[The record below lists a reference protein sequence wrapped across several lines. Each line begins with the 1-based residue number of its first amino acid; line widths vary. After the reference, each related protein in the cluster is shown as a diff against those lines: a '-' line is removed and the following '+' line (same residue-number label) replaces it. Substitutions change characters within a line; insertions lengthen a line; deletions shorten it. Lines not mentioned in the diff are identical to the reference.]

1 MRDQEIIGLWEAYS
15 SIYASQE
22 EVETLN
28 EAITSAKGKA
38 KAAEMIA
45 ARSTPSGRAKSG
57 KGANVAQI
65 RKIGLSNREGL
76 GGTPMTPTMAKN
88 PVKKQN
94 YDGSGNRAAR
104 RAGKEVKDP
113 PEGIRDSY
121 EYDLYDIILS
131 HLLDEGYAETP
142 EAAEKIMVNMS
153 EEWREDIMEGMS
165 MKDFKAN
172 RKKLQ
177 RKEASAD
184 ARKRGHEGKTWA
196 DSGKTYSP
204 DQAKRNRA
212 NMTDA
217 TRQALYRVANNPDDD
232 GGDDHYP
239 ASKTKNPKKLRKQ
252 KAMGEIGESYD
263 LYDIILSHLLDE
275 GYADT
280 QQAAEAIMVNM
291 GEEWRESIIEADSI
305 EAMRARAAKRRKQR
319 YGASD
324 TSRGGRDDFRPYTE
338 DDYKRPGPGSQAKE
352 S

>member
-1 MRDQEIIGLWEAYS
+1 MRDQETIGLWEAYS

-28 EAITSAKGKA
+28 EAITSEKGKA

-94 YDGSGNRAAR
+94 YDGTGNRAAR
-104 RAGKEVKDP
+104 RAAGLNKEEV
-113 PEGIRDSY
+113 ET
-121 EYDLYDIILS
+121 DLFDYILE
-131 HLLDEGYAETP
+131 HLVAEGYADTN
-142 EAAEKIMVNMS
+142 EAAIAIMVNMS
-153 EEWREDIMEGMS
+153 
-165 MKDFKAN
+165 
-172 RKKLQ
+172 
-177 RKEASAD
+177 
-184 ARKRGHEGKTWA
+184 
-196 DSGKTYSP
+196 
-204 DQAKRNRA
+204 
-212 NMTDA
+212 
-217 TRQALYRVANNPDDD
+217 
-232 GGDDHYP
+232 
-239 ASKTKNPKKLRKQ
+239 
-252 KAMGEIGESYD
+252 
-263 LYDIILSHLLDE
+263 
-275 GYADT
+275 
-280 QQAAEAIMVNM
+280 
-291 GEEWRESIIEADSI
+291 EEWRESIIEADSI